1 MRIWPGRPTP
11 LGATWDGAGVN
22 FTLFSA
28 HATKVELC
36 LFDADANLTETITLP
51 ERTDQVFHCYL
62 PDCIPGQVYGYRV
75 HGPYDP
81 QSGDRF
87 NPNKVVLDPYA
98 MLVGRDLIWDDSVFG
113 YQIGQDDLAFDE
125 RDSAAF
131 APLGAVVDSAF
142 TWGDDR
148 PPNTPWRK
156 TFIYEAHVKGFTKNM
171 PGVPENLRGTYAG
184 IASDAAIDH
193 LKALNVTAIELLP
206 VHQHVDD
213 RHLVQAG
220 RSNYWGYNTLAF
232 FAPHSEY
239 AADKTRAVAEFK
251 AMVRRLHGAGI
262 EVILDV
268 VYNHTA
274 EGNQLGPTLSH
285 KGVDNRSYYHLAEDP
300 RYYMDFTG
308 CGNTPY
314 MGHPRTL
321 QMVMDSLRYWVSEMH
336 VDGFR
341 FDLAPALAR
350 EFHAVGRDGVF
361 FDVVQQDPILNKVK
375 LIAEPW
381 DIGPD
386 GYKVGKLPARWSEWN
401 GEYRNSVR
409 AFWNGPTRPPAGKIA
424 DCLCGSGDL
433 YEHAGRRP
441 YASVNFITC
450 HDGFT
455 LADLTS
461 YQHKHNEANGEE
473 NRDGDNHNTS
483 WNCGAE
489 GPSKDPE
496 VKKLRARLRRNL
508 IGTLMLSQ
516 GVPMMLAG
524 DEIGQSQRGNN
535 NGYCHDDELTWLSWD
550 ETQESLS
557 LQAFF
562 KKVTA
567 IWREQLVLK
576 RKKFLEGR
584 PIRGAEVRDVAWFV
598 PEGGEMSDEQ
608 WWSGE
613 AGPFGMRLAGD
624 LMGETDDRGEPV
636 SGDTLLVLFNPT
648 HETVPFT
655 LPPPNEGQHWELLF
669 DTADDAKT
677 GPLEGNEYALVATSM
692 TLFRTR
698 PAADPATELTPLQA
712 DALRREA
719 RPSTGA
725 TGVSS

>member
-1 MRIWPGRPTP
+1 MRIWPGRSTP

-22 FTLFSA
+22 FALFSA
-28 HATKVELC
+28 HATRVDLC
-36 LFDADANLTETITLP
+36 LFDADGKPTETITLP

-62 PDCIPGQVYGYRV
+62 PDCIPGQLYGYRV
-75 HGPYDP
+75 HGPYEP
-81 QSGDRF
+81 EHGQRF
-87 NPNKVVLDPYA
+87 NPNKVLLDPYA
-98 MLVGRDLIWDDSVFG
+98 LLVGRDLTWDDSVFG
-113 YQIGQDDLAFDE
+113 YQIGKDDTIIDE
-125 RDSAAF
+125 RDSANH
-131 APLGAVVDSAF
+131 APLGMVVDSAF

-148 PPNTPWRK
+148 APNTPWRK

-171 PGVPENLRGTYAG
+171 PGVPDHLRGTYAG

-193 LKALNVTAIELLP
+193 LKSINVTAIELLP
-206 VHQHVDD
+206 VHHHLDD
-213 RHLVQAG
+213 RHLVQKD

-232 FAPHSEY
+232 FAPHLEY
-239 AADKTRAVAEFK
+239 ASDQTRAVAEFK

-274 EGNQLGPTLSH
+274 EGNQMGPTLSM
-285 KGVDNRSYYHLAEDP
+285 KGVDNSSYYHLAEDP

-321 QMVMDSLRYWVSEMH
+321 QLVMDSLRYWVSEMH

-401 GEYRNSVR
+401 GEYRNQVR
-409 AFWNGPTRPPAGKIA
+409 AFWNGPGRPSAARFA
-424 DCLCGSGDL
+424 DCLCGSSDL
-433 YEHAGRRP
+433 YLASGRRP

-489 GPSKDPE
+489 GPTKDANI
-496 VKKLRARLRRNL
+496 LAQRARLRRSL

-524 DEIGQSQRGNN
+524 DEYGQSQNGNN
-535 NGYCHDDELTWLSWD
+535 NGYCHDSELTWLSWND
-550 ETQESLS
+550 SAEAKSLE
-557 LQAFF
+557 AFVR
-562 KKVTA
+562 KVTA
-567 IWREQLVLK
+567 IWREQPVLK

-584 PIRGAEVRDVAWFV
+584 PFRGENVQDVTWLA
-598 PEGGEMSDEQ
+598 PGGGEMSDEQ
-608 WWSGE
+608 WNSESG
-613 AGPFGMRLAGD
+613 ALGMRLVGD
-624 LMGETDDRGEPV
+624 LMSETDDRGEPV
-636 SGDTLLVLFNPT
+636 QGDTLLALFNPT
-648 HETVPFT
+648 HEHVGFT
-655 LPPPNEGQHWELLF
+655 LPPPNEGQNWELLF
-669 DTADDAKT
+669 DTADDDKS
-677 GPLEGNEYALVATSM
+677 GVMQGGDYSLVGSSM
-692 TLFRTR
+692 VLFRTR
-698 PAADPATELTPLQA
+698 PAADPAAGVTPLQA
-712 DALRREA
+712 DAIRREA
-719 RPSTGA
+719 QIGGA
-725 TGVSS
+725 GK